1 MFIVSLII
9 VEIKHFISIL
19 KSFHMNVYMEYNL
32 MYHNIID
39 TSSKKKRFC
48 GLLVDGKV

>member
-1 MFIVSLII
+1 MFIVFLII

-32 MYHNIID
+32 MYHNKID
-39 TSSKKKRFC
+39 TSSKKKDF
-48 GLLVDGKV
+48 VVYW